1 MVSTWCHLGRPCGW
15 TCRINVCIQ
24 SGTSIKTHQV
34 NKARAP
40 QWPPYCQ
47 IKHML
52 LASCFTWPLGSIWC
66 GWLPSSNFF
75 FFRGQSHKIDLIC
88 PGGLCWIIFLCVPVK
103 SWCCQGCD
111 AYLSPILLRNLIS
124 SFPFNRHAYVDDAQ
138 HKTANLPQEVLLT
151 ALALIYWHQFSL
163 LHVFAL
169 LFSPAPSQGSLRLA
183 PTISCLEEQGF
194 FPWCPAISFVLFTPF
209 IKKMHFI
216 NSSLKKIITLISCPL
231 MHGFNTLIFIVI
243 IVIFGLIANIL
254 KGYIFISPQLPLSST
269 LLWKLFT

>member
-1 MVSTWCHLGRPCGW
+1 MCVFNLALQSKPTRLTRPELP
-15 TCRINVCIQ
+15 
-24 SGTSIKTHQV
+24 SGHHIVKSNI
-34 NKARAP
+34 
-40 QWPPYCQ
+40 CFL
-47 IKHML
+47 L
-52 LASCFTWPLGSIWC
+52 LALLDLWGVSDVGDYPLPI
-66 GWLPSSNFF
+66 F

-183 PTISCLEEQGF
+183 PTISSSSGRARVLSLMSCHQFCSLH
-194 FPWCPAISFVLFTPF
+194 SFYQENALY
-209 IKKMHFI
+209 KLK
-216 NSSLKKIITLISCPL
+216 LKKNYHPDKLSL
-231 MHGFNTLIFIVI
+231 NTWL
-243 IVIFGLIANIL
+243 
-254 KGYIFISPQLPLSST
+254 
-269 LLWKLFT
+269 

>member
-1 MVSTWCHLGRPCGW
+1 MATILSNQT
-15 TCRINVCIQ
+15 
-24 SGTSIKTHQV
+24 
-34 NKARAP
+34 
-40 QWPPYCQ
+40 Y
-47 IKHML
+47 
-52 LASCFTWPLGSIWC
+52 ASCFLLYLTSGEYLMWVTTLFQ
-66 GWLPSSNFF
+66 FF

-124 SFPFNRHAYVDDAQ
+124 SFPFNQHAYVDDAQ

-194 FPWCPAISFVLFTPF
+194 FP
-209 IKKMHFI
+209 
-216 NSSLKKIITLISCPL
+216 
-231 MHGFNTLIFIVI
+231 
-243 IVIFGLIANIL
+243 
-254 KGYIFISPQLPLSST
+254 
-269 LLWKLFT
+269 